1 MMRSFRKSDANFQAC
16 NLPRQLLLEV
26 NQRLLMEKVELLEEI
41 GQLRAAVRIYREL
54 AARAGGERRAQPER
68 LSAC

>member
-1 MMRSFRKSDANFQAC
+1 MTPSFRKSDASFRPC
-16 NLPRQLLLEV
+16 DLPRHLLLEV

-54 AARAGGERRAQPER
+54 ATRAGSERQAQPER
-68 LSAC
+68 LSA